1 MELIQEFS
9 LRKQLANQNLIMGGI
24 IVLISIIM
32 FFLIGNLMMIGP
44 GILLLVI
51 GGLNQNLKVVKVYPE
66 YLEVKL
72 GVLASKKFIR
82 YNQITQFK
90 AVNKILEIHYNTD
103 EGKSK
108 KVRIAK
114 RALEQ
119 EDIVA
124 INNFLSEHTDLDS
137 NNSWINE

>member
-119 EDIVA
+119 EDIIA

>member
-72 GVLASKKFIR
+72 GVLAPKKFIR

-119 EDIVA
+119 EDIIA
-124 INNFLSEHTDLDS
+124 INNFLSEHTELDS

>member
-66 YLEVKL
+66 YLEIKL